1 MDCQNGFW
9 CLQLS
14 DLINTL
20 VLVATVAAIYLGH
33 IRAVTITRDNDERR
47 EKRRREIEILFN
59 LMRTRRAIL
68 DTLRVMA
75 LNLIEAEFFGNTK
88 IIEAYRAYIVN
99 LEKYLPDNQPKNV
112 IDQF

>member
-9 CLQLS
+9 CFQLR

-20 VLVATVAAIYLGH
+20 VLVATVAAIYLGP

-47 EKRRREIEILFN
+47 EKRRREIEIFFN

-68 DTLRVMA
+68 DPLRGKTWS
-75 LNLIEAEFFGNTK
+75 LK
-88 IIEAYRAYIVN
+88 IR
-99 LEKYLPDNQPKNV
+99 LSD
-112 IDQF
+112 D